1 MDGSLKSYETVDVLG
16 KSQLELVIKVYD
28 GALASL
34 RAGAEYYK
42 DEKLQEGY
50 EHLEKAKTFVV
61 HLYTTLDVEQGGEV
75 AVNLSKLYSFIVSQ
89 IDVIE
94 ATKDLAIL
102 DDIISVLTNL
112 KSGWSELKQQEANV
126 APKASASASAPVTG
140 GGFAISG

>member
-1 MDGSLKSYETVDVLG
+1 MDGSLKSYEAVDTLG

-28 GALASL
+28 GALSSL
-34 RAGAEYYK
+34 RAGAECYK
-42 DEKLQEGY
+42 NEDYQQGY

-61 HLYTTLDVEQGGEV
+61 HLYTTLNVEQGGEV
-75 AVNLSKLYSFIVSQ
+75 AVNLSKLYSFVVSQ

-112 KSGWSELKQQEANV
+112 KSGWSELKQQEAG
-126 APKASASASAPVTG
+126 AEPLKSAQPTT
-140 GGFAISG
+140 GGFATSG